1 MNAANEIE
9 VRRDEQPPVAAS
21 ESAAIFSM
29 IERAAR
35 DPSVDLDK
43 MERLMQMQERVMERN
58 AKAAYAA
65 SFARMQ
71 PELPVIGQ
79 KGKNTNT
86 KQTYAKWE
94 DIAEAIAPVLSRH
107 GFSIS
112 FRVENASGNVSVTG
126 VLMHEQG
133 HSTETTLPLPVDTGA
148 GRNAVQA
155 VGSSVSYGKRY
166 TAGLLLNFVSRDQQ
180 DDDGNAAVR
189 GATITTDQVKELR
202 DLLDAKGG
210 DVRKLCEYLKVES
223 LADIEASGFAKVKAA
238 IIKKGQRND

>member
-1 MNAANEIE
+1 MNAKTEIDL
-9 VRRDEQPPVAAS
+9 RRDDALPAPAT

-35 DPSVDLDK
+35 DPNVDIEK
-43 MERLMQMQERVMERN
+43 MERLMLMQERVSERN

-65 SFARMQ
+65 AFARMQ
-71 PELPVIGQ
+71 PELPVVGQ
-79 KGKNTNT
+79 KGTNTNT
-86 KQTYAKWE
+86 KQKYAKWE

-112 FRVENASGNVSVTG
+112 FRVRNEGGTVSVTG
-126 VLMHEQG
+126 VLMHEHG
-133 HSTETTLPLPVDTGA
+133 HSEETSLPLPIDTGA

-166 TAGLLLNFVSRDQQ
+166 TAGLLLNFVSRDQP
-180 DDDGNAAVR
+180 DDDGNAA
-189 GATITTDQVKELR
+189 GMGETISSEQIKELR

-223 LADIEASGFAKVKAA
+223 LADIEVSGFAKVKAA
-238 IIKKGQRND
+238 IMKKGQRND

>member
-1 MNAANEIE
+1 MNAKEIE
-9 VRRDEQPPVAAS
+9 VRRDDQPPVAAS

-29 IERAAR
+29 IERASR

-58 AKAAYAA
+58 AKSAYAA

-155 VGSSVSYGKRY
+155 VGSTVSYGKRY
-166 TAGLLLNFVSRDQQ
+166 TAGLLLNFVSRDQP
-180 DDDGNAAVR
+180 DDDGKAAGR
-189 GATITTDQVKELR
+189 GETISENDLADLR
-202 DLLDAKGG
+202 DLIEQVNANIPA
-210 DVRKLCEYLKVES
+210 LCEYLKISALSE
-223 LADIEASGFAKVKAA
+223 IPASEFENVKR
-238 IIKKGQRND
+238 IVNRKRNK